1 MTRRPE
7 DSPDRFVFGWL
18 PAIAW
23 LVTFALYS
31 MMSIRLAVSTTR
43 RVDAPWS
50 AWLLIGV
57 LVGVALFSLR
67 VTLRASRDARA
78 MSARSGRD
86 PAWPATMPLTAAH
99 PIERPARQPTREA
112 GPAPIESPA
121 VARTM
126 SDSARFAGSPAPRT
140 DDIPVLP
147 PVDSL
152 RQPSVDPQG
161 RPAAD
166 FAGRQS
172 EPLRDSGRSE
182 RSEPSEPSERSGQS
196 GQSGEPPF
204 DSDVPHLAEPAA
216 DDLSGPA
223 GENGEDSLLRD
234 GVLDEVEQ
242 QRLADMLGALEAAG
256 ILEPGEV
263 PIDVALEAA
272 ELAGDFGG
280 FGLDELLVILDT
292 VEAER
297 SGGFEHLALYP
308 TQGEVFDQQVV
319 RVVEDAARLA
329 GRLEGLGAV
338 ELEGI
343 GEDEVRAV
351 PQGAEGPT
359 NAVIH
364 FALDGQWHSLPFM
377 MFPDGFPLGLIE
389 GLAEVL
395 APEEE
400 GRVFVE
406 AWSDALVAI
415 SCIDRDRLAD
425 LDAALA
431 WDGETFGMV
440 AATSID
446 EADASLDEPE
456 ADAGPDTGR
465 GAEPVPDGRHSVA
478 ARPG

>member
-1 MTRRPE
+1 MQDREAAATAPMTRRPE

-67 VTLRASRDARA
+67 VTWRASRDARA
-78 MSARSGRD
+78 MAARSGRD
-86 PAWPATMPLTAAH
+86 QAWPATMPLTAAH
-99 PIERPARQPTREA
+99 PIERPARQPAREA

-121 VARTM
+121 VARTV
-126 SDSARFAGSPAPRT
+126 SDGARFAGSPAPRT

-147 PVDSL
+147 PVD
-152 RQPSVDPQG
+152 
-161 RPAAD
+161 PAV
-166 FAGRQS
+166 
-172 EPLRDSGRSE
+172 
-182 RSEPSEPSERSGQS
+182 
-196 GQSGEPPF
+196 PP
-204 DSDVPHLAEPAA
+204 LAEPEA
-216 DDLSGPA
+216 DDLSGA
-223 GENGEDSLLRD
+223 TGENGEDSLLRD
-234 GVLDEVEQ
+234 DVLDEVEQ

-263 PIDVALEAA
+263 SIDVALEAA

-338 ELEGI
+338 ELEGV

-364 FALDGQWHSLPFM
+364 FALDGQWHSIPFM

-415 SCIDRDRLAD
+415 SCIDRERLAD

-440 AATSID
+440 APTSID
-446 EADASLDEPE
+446 EADASLDEPG
-456 ADAGPDTGR
+456 ADTGPETGP
-465 GAEPVPDGRHSVA
+465 GAEPMPDGRHSVA